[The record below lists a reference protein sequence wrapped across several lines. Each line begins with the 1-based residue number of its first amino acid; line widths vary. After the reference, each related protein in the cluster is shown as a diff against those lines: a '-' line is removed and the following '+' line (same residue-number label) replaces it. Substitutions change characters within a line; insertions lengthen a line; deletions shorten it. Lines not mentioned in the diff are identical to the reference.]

1 MKNLIL
7 IILSL
12 SALQSRRQIRRD
24 QLTGCDSKIFVE
36 ENTYRL
42 MKINFQTACDNLQK
56 CADDVNINKQT
67 CLQNFKAD
75 QEKFCDG
82 YTSFNLWR
90 RRYCKKIAADN
101 LRFAYVLE
109 EKLFAGNALAF
120 YATLEADTLTA
131 GMCLNADLLSTG
143 AVCDDTSDVFTFIRL
158 TDNTTNSPNFVDG
171 KTFAIKNADGQ
182 CVTNAAG
189 LADCDFND
197 ATQHWTITNEGANQV
212 LLSSGG
218 DNLTGSSTADDPATM
233 TTDTDTVALW
243 QLTIQDM

>member
-12 SALQSRRQIRRD
+12 SALQSRRQIKRD

-67 CLQNFKAD
+67 CLQNFRAD

-90 RRYCKKIAADN
+90 RRYCKKIAVDN

-109 EKLFAGNALAF
+109 ESLFAGNALAF
-120 YATLEADTLTA
+120 YATMESNSAICLGANLISTA
-131 GMCLNADLLSTG
+131 
-143 AVCDDTSDVFTFIRL
+143 AVCNDTSAKFTFIRL
-158 TDNTTNSPNFVDG
+158 TDNTTNSPNFVSG
-171 KTFAIKNADGQ
+171 KTFAIQNKDGKCVANTTPELKN
-182 CVTNAAG
+182 
-189 LADCDFND
+189 CDFND
-197 ATQHWTITNEGANQV
+197 VSQHWTITNKGVNQV
-212 LLSSGG
+212 LISSGG
-218 DNLTGSSTADDPATM
+218 KNLTGVSAAAATM
-233 TTDTDTVALW
+233 GSTETTFALW
-243 QLTIQDM
+243 QLTIQDSV